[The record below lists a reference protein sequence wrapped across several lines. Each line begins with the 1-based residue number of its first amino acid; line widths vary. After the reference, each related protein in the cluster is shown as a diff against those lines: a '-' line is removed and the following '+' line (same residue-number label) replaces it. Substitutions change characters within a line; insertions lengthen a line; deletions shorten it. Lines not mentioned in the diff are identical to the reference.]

1 MKYLYIKDRK
11 RRVLYSLFE
20 KKGRLLKSL
29 IENFK
34 ISLSE
39 RYKYY
44 TIWAKFPRDSS
55 IVRIRNRCP
64 LTNRPRGVYRV
75 FGISRLMFRKY
86 AWQGKLIGVKN
97 SSW

>member
-44 TIWAKFPRDSS
+44 TIRAKFPRDSS
-55 IVRIRNRCP
+55 IVRIRNRCA
-64 LTNRPRGVYRV
+64 LTNRPRGVYRN
-75 FGISRLMFRKY
+75 FGISRLMLRKY
-86 AWQGKLIGVKN
+86 IWQGKLVGVKKA
-97 SSW
+97 SW